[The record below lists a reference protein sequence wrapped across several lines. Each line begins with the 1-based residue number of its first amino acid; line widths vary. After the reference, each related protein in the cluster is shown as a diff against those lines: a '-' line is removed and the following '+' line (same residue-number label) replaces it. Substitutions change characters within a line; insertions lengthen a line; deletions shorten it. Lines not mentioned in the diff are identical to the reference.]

1 MMQKR
6 TTPPPPL
13 DITAF
18 FPELAP
24 LARRAVRL
32 HPRRG
37 SEPGPGKSKV
47 GGTFLWPANEP
58 WPMCSVGHAQTEPRR
73 KQDAELLRGEAG
85 AWGPVNE
92 RNREWYVNGFLS
104 REPDP
109 RPAGQPHG
117 AYVGVIQLRAA
128 DVPELGFP
136 EGCDL
141 FQLLWCPRDHGHEE
155 YSYWG
160 PECRVYWRQSST
172 ISEVLKEQ
180 PVSTIFNPDYMP
192 QVCQFIPERAQDYPD
207 IFALPKELQYRIWS
221 WQETEAAQGYI
232 YGSHLGAAPGM
243 KIGDNVEWIQDPWL
257 PPCPSCQQEME
268 HLLTV
273 ASCEWDGESFRRWRP
288 LEEPPLAHGVP
299 LQNGHA
305 DAGIVLGDAGNIYLF
320 VCRRCPGWP
329 IAYTLQCS

>member
-37 SEPGPGKSKV
+37 PEPGPGESKV

-73 KQDAELLRGEAG
+73 RQDAELLRGEAG
-85 AWGPVNE
+85 TWGPVNE
-92 RNREWYVNGFLS
+92 RNRGWYVNGSLS
-104 REPDP
+104 RGPDP
-109 RPAGQPHG
+109 MPTGQPHG

-141 FQLLWCPRDHGHEE
+141 FQLLWCPRDHDHEE
-155 YSYWG
+155 YSYRG

-180 PVSTIFNPDYMP
+180 PVPAIFNPDYMP
-192 QVCQFIPERAQDYPD
+192 QVCQFIPERTQDYPD

-221 WQETEAAQGYI
+221 WEETEAAQGYI
-232 YGSHLGAAPGM
+232 YGYGSHLGAAPGM
-243 KIGDNVEWIQDPWL
+243 KIGDNVDWIQDPWL
-257 PPCPSCQQEME
+257 PPVLPVSK
-268 HLLTV
+268 
-273 ASCEWDGESFRRWRP
+273 RWS
-288 LEEPPLAHGVP
+288 
-299 LQNGHA
+299 
-305 DAGIVLGDAGNIYLF
+305 IY
-320 VCRRCPGWP
+320 
-329 IAYTLQCS
+329 

>member
-1 MMQKR
+1 MQKR

-13 DITAF
+13 DITAL

-37 SEPGPGKSKV
+37 LKPGPGESKV

-73 KQDAELLRGEAG
+73 KQDAELLRREAET
-85 AWGPVNE
+85 WGPVNE
-92 RNREWYVNGFLS
+92 RYPSGKPMPE
-104 REPDP
+104 
-109 RPAGQPHG
+109 GQPHG
-117 AYVGVIQLRAA
+117 AYVGVIQLRVA

-141 FQLLWCPRDHGHEE
+141 FQLLWCPRDHDHEE
-155 YSYWG
+155 YSYYG

-180 PVSTIFNPDYMP
+180 PVPAIFDPHYMP
-192 QVCQFIPERAQDYPD
+192 QVCQFIPERIQDYPD
-207 IFALPKELQYRIWS
+207 VFALPEELQYRIWN
-221 WQETEAAQGYI
+221 WEETEAAQGHV
-232 YGSHLGAAPGM
+232 YGYPDAAPGM
-243 KIGDNVEWIQDPWL
+243 KIGENVDWIQDPWF
-257 PPCPSCQQEME
+257 PPCPSCRQEME

-273 ASCEWDGESFRRWRP
+273 ASWEWDGGSFRWWRP

-299 LQNGHA
+299 LQDGQDTND
-305 DAGIVLGDAGNIYLF
+305 DAGITLGDAGNIYLF

>member
-1 MMQKR
+1 MQKR

-13 DITAF
+13 DIAAL

-37 SEPGPGKSKV
+37 SEPGPGESKV

-73 KQDAELLRGEAG
+73 KQDAELLRGP
-85 AWGPVNE
+85 WNE
-92 RNREWYVNGFLS
+92 RNREWCVNGFLS

-109 RPAGQPHG
+109 RPEGQPHG

-141 FQLLWCPRDHGHEE
+141 FQLLWCPREHEE
-155 YSYWG
+155 EDYSG
-160 PECRVYWRQSST
+160 PECRVYWRQSSS

-180 PVSTIFNPDYMP
+180 PGPAIFDPYYMP
-192 QVCQFIPERAQDYPD
+192 QVCQFLPERIQDYPAV
-207 IFALPKELQYRIWS
+207 FALPKELQYRIWS
-221 WQETEAAQGYI
+221 WEENEAAQGHI
-232 YGSHLGAAPGM
+232 YNYSHVGAAPGV
-243 KIGDNVEWIQDPWL
+243 KIGENVDWIQDPWL
-257 PPCPSCQQEME
+257 PPVLPVSK
-268 HLLTV
+268 
-273 ASCEWDGESFRRWRP
+273 RWS
-288 LEEPPLAHGVP
+288 
-299 LQNGHA
+299 
-305 DAGIVLGDAGNIYLF
+305 IYS
-320 VCRRCPGWP
+320 R
-329 IAYTLQCS
+329 